1 MNLYAAISLV
11 TLIAVIL
18 LGFFRKVNV
27 GLLAILAAALLGS
40 ALGLSDSTII
50 NGFSASQFVYQSS
63 GRVVSLLRRHQ
74 QRSPGDRVQKV
85 PAPGRRAVLC
95 GAHYDL
101 RHRLCRSC
109 HRPGLCACPGHCVRF
124 VPASGQVHRL

>member
-11 TLIAVIL
+11 TLVVVIL

-50 NGFSASQFVYQSS
+50 NGFSASLFINLLGVSFLCS
-63 GRVVSLLRRHQ
+63 AAISNGALETVSKKFLRLAGLPRGRDRADTMPRAGTQ
-74 QRSPGDRVQKV
+74 PGPMAATAK
-85 PAPGRRAVLC
+85 PMM
-95 GAHYDL
+95 
-101 RHRLCRSC
+101 
-109 HRPGLCACPGHCVRF
+109 
-124 VPASGQVHRL
+124 

>member
-40 ALGLSDSTII
+40 VLGLSDSTII
-50 NGFSASQFVYQSS
+50 NGFSASLFINLL
-63 GRVVSLLRRHQ
+63 GVSF
-74 QRSPGDRVQKV
+74 
-85 PAPGRRAVLC
+85 LC
-95 GAHYDL
+95 SAAISNGAL
-101 RHRLCRSC
+101 
-109 HRPGLCACPGHCVRF
+109 
-124 VPASGQVHRL
+124 